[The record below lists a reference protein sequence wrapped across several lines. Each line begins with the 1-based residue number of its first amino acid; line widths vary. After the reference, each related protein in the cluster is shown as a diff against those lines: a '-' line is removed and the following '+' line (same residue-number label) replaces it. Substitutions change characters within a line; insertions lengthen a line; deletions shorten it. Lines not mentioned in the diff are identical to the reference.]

1 MFATWRVVIGWSKV
15 LAVILSTNVSGLMQA
30 TEHGKTLLSSKI
42 KTLSDV
48 QDLGPIGNELVGL
61 VWLLLELYPAEQ
73 E

>member
-30 TEHGKTLLSSKI
+30 AEHGKTLLSSKI

>member
-1 MFATWRVVIGWSKV
+1 
-15 LAVILSTNVSGLMQA
+15 MQA
-30 TEHGKTLLSSKI
+30 TKHGKTLLSSKI

-61 VWLLLELYPAEQ
+61 VWLLLEVYPAEQ

>member
-1 MFATWRVVIGWSKV
+1 M

-61 VWLLLELYPAEQ
+61 V
-73 E
+73 